1 MAARAFAT
9 VLSIFS
15 MIAALGSVEARA
27 DSVADAL
34 SSRMEELQ
42 FAGDL
47 QIGGAR
53 IAARGLLPA
62 IYADRDFRPLW
73 DNEGRVRELLDLLET
88 APKHGLDTADYYLD
102 QLRRQVTAVRGG
114 GSALEAADLDILLT
128 EAFIRFG
135 YHQTFGKVNPAGLD
149 ANINFDRHFLTA
161 EGPVKGVQRAIAT
174 PEPFEK
180 QIDDYLKRGPFYWQ
194 SQRHLAEHR
203 KIAAAGGWPTV
214 PTGDTLRLGD
224 RDPRVVALRQRLA
237 VTGDLPA
244 GADTASIQF
253 DEQLKAAVVR
263 FQERHAL
270 DTDGVIGKR
279 TYATL
284 NEPVETRIDQLRLTL
299 ERLRWVRAEQK
310 ERAVVVNIAGFRVF
324 FYERGEIVWTS
335 RAMVGKAYRQTP
347 IFRGR
352 IQYMEINPTWTVP
365 PGILRKDILPAIKR
379 DADYLRV
386 KNMSVIDRDGRKV
399 DPSSIDWQSYS
410 RGIPYSIRQEPGPGN
425 ALGEIKFIFPN
436 KHFVF
441 LHDTPNRALFS
452 RPERPFSSGCIRV
465 EHPFELAEL
474 LLNEP
479 TRWNQESLK
488 AVRDSRKTQRIST
501 HDRTA
506 VLILYL
512 TASIEADGRARF
524 LSDVYKRDAKLLEA
538 LNGPVQI
545 ELPEQ

>member
-1 MAARAFAT
+1 MAARAVAT
-9 VLSIFS
+9 VLS

-27 DSVADAL
+27 DPVADAL
-34 SSRMEELQ
+34 SARMEELQ

-53 IAARGLLPA
+53 LVARGLLPA

-73 DNEGRVRELLDLLET
+73 DNDGRVRELLDLLAT
-88 APKHGLDTADYYLD
+88 APEHGLDAADYYLD
-102 QLRRQVTAVRGG
+102 QLRRQVTAARTSS
-114 GSALEAADLDILLT
+114 SALEAADLDILLT
-128 EAFIRFG
+128 GAFIRFG
-135 YHQTFGKVNPAGLD
+135 YHQVFGKVSPAGVD
-149 ANINFDRHFLTA
+149 TNINFDRHFLTA
-161 EGPVKGVQRAIAT
+161 EGPVKGIPRAIAA
-174 PEPFEK
+174 PQSLEK
-180 QIDDYLKRGPFYWQ
+180 QIDDYLNRGPYYRRF
-194 SQRHLAEHR
+194 QRHLAEHR

-214 PTGDTLRLGD
+214 PAGDTLRLGD
-224 RDPRVVALRQRLA
+224 RDPRVVVLRQRLA

-244 GADTASIQF
+244 GADTVSIQF
-253 DEQLKAAVVR
+253 DEQLEAAVVR

-270 DTDGVIGKR
+270 DADGVIGKR

-299 ERLRWVRAEQK
+299 ERLRWVRAENK
-310 ERAVVVNIAGFRVF
+310 ERLVIVNIAGFRVF
-324 FYERGEIVWTS
+324 FYERGEIVWTT

-352 IQYMEINPTWTVP
+352 MRYMEINPTWTVP

-379 DADYLRV
+379 DPGYLQA

-399 DPSSIDWQSYS
+399 DPSSVDWQSYS

-441 LHDTPNRALFS
+441 LHDTPSRQLFS
-452 RPERPFSSGCIRV
+452 RPDRTFSSGCIRV
-465 EHPFELAEL
+465 EHPFKLAET

-479 TRWNQESLK
+479 TRWNQESLE

-501 HDRTA
+501 RDRTS
-506 VLILYL
+506 VVILYL

-538 LNGPVQI
+538 LNGPVRI